1 MDGWF
6 EIAKAILPGV
16 EAWPLFAQ
24 ALVSV
29 LFLFLGAISS
39 VGIPGLVIYLLY
51 RMIRFRG
58 ISEIAGVVGFMLLTV
73 VGWSLWVLLP
83 WLINP
88 DGGALLQ
95 ASKLVQ
101 SMGLFF
107 AVFLLF
113 SLLGKDELDELGQW
127 PESGTSSAGKVFETA
142 LMLLPIGI
150 PLWLQIM
157 RLRRDRVRKALY
169 QKMIRTLSS
178 DC

>member
-95 ASKLVQ
+95 ASKL
-101 SMGLFF
+101 SRAWDCSLRYSCCSACWGKTNSTSLGNGPNP
-107 AVFLLF
+107 ARARRGRFL
-113 SLLGKDELDELGQW
+113 KQ
-127 PESGTSSAGKVFETA
+127 P
-142 LMLLPIGI
+142 
-150 PLWLQIM
+150 
-157 RLRRDRVRKALY
+157 
-169 QKMIRTLSS
+169 
-178 DC
+178 